1 MTEEVIDSQANN
13 AENVIGKKEMAE
25 AVSPQIEVKQPTE
38 KMLSQSE
45 VNDIVG
51 KVRAETRESVIKN
64 INQNQQQQPVN
75 NVIPDVVHNNFS
87 EDQIK
92 KLIAEEAARKATVDE
107 DNKVANQ
114 FVAKLQEAK
123 AKYADF
129 DQTAQELQIGKVPM
143 NIIRVLN
150 TVDNIGDVLHDI
162 SNRFPEKFT
171 EIINT
176 ASWSPEL
183 AKKALS
189 KISKSIKVNE
199 EAKKGDVSPPL
210 SQDKPTISGA
220 DNGKLTIRDLKK
232 QPWLR
237 G

>member
-1 MTEEVIDSQANN
+1 MTEEVIDSQANS
-13 AENVIGKKEMAE
+13 AESILNKNETVAE
-25 AVSPQIEVKQPTE
+25 VSPQVEVRQSAE

-51 KVRAETRESVIKN
+51 RVRAEARDNVIKN
-64 INQNQQQQPVN
+64 ISLNQQQPVN
-75 NVIPDVVHNNFS
+75 NAPPEVGRNNFS
-87 EDQIK
+87 EGQIRGF
-92 KLIAEEAARKATVDE
+92 IAEEAAKKSTVDE
-107 DNKVANQ
+107 DNRVANQ
-114 FVAKLQEAK
+114 FVAKLHEAK
-123 AKYADF
+123 AKYEDF
-129 DQTAQELQIGKVPM
+129 DQTAQDLQIGKVPM

-189 KISKSIKVNE
+189 KISKSIKVND
-199 EAKKGDVSPPL
+199 EAKKGNVSPPL
-210 SQDKPTISGA
+210 SQDKPTISSA
-220 DNGKLTIRDLKK
+220 DNGNLTIRDLKK